1 MVICMN
7 QANEIL
13 QMLEGKVESLTA
25 KYDELSLE
33 CDGLVRVLTYVLTKN
48 KIKHQV
54 YTGRVDCLDYCDS
67 DSIPLHFWI
76 ELSDKRIVDYRLRM
90 WLAEDPDDPVVPHGI
105 FKIRDFPHIVYKN
118 KRKVKLDVTEQ
129 IFHILTMGA

>member
-1 MVICMN
+1 MGF
-7 QANEIL
+7 ATDIL
-13 QMLEGKVESLTA
+13 SIVEGKVQSLTA
-25 KYDELSLE
+25 KYDKLPLE
-33 CDGLVRVLTYVLTKN
+33 CDGLVKVLSYVLTEN

-90 WLAEDPDDPVVPHGI
+90 WLADDPDDPVVPHGW
-105 FKIRDFPHIVYKN
+105 
-118 KRKVKLDVTEQ
+118 
-129 IFHILTMGA
+129 